1 MPQEIERKFL
11 VKGDYKQHAA
21 SSSRIL
27 QGYICRSK
35 ERSVRVRLCGQKGC
49 ITIKGATTGFSRY
62 EWEKEI
68 SEALERST
76 IAICLV
82 SASFMAS
89 DYIMGNELPP
99 LFNKANHNGTKII
112 PLMVSACGVF
122 EDCWLS
128 KYQAA
133 GSPQKTLSE
142 CTDAEVERRLANL
155 MRDLKELIK

>member
-1 MPQEIERKFL
+1 
-11 VKGDYKQHAA
+11 
-21 SSSRIL
+21 
-27 QGYICRSK
+27 
-35 ERSVRVRLCGQKGC
+35 
-49 ITIKGATTGFSRY
+49 
-62 EWEKEI
+62 
-68 SEALERST
+68 
-76 IAICLV
+76 
-82 SASFMAS
+82 MAS